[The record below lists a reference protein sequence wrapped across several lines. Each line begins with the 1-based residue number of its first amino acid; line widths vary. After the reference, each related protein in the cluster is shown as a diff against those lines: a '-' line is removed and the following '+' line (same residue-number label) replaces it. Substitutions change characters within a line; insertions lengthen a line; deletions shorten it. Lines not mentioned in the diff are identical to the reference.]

1 MINSKTS
8 LEELNQ
14 MNANTLMAQLGIEY
28 LEIRSGYVRASMPV
42 NENTMQPMGILHGGS
57 SLALAETLGS
67 LGSAFMVGL
76 DEYEVRGSHMSA
88 NHVRAGRK
96 GKVIG
101 EAKIIHQGRNT
112 HLWNIDIKDEDGQL
126 VSSCRLT
133 NFILPRNS
141 QK

>member
-1 MINSKTS
+1 MINSNTS
-8 LEELNQ
+8 IDELNK

-28 LEIRSGYVRASMPV
+28 LEIRPGYVKARMPV
-42 NENTMQPMGILHGGS
+42 NQNTMQPMGILHGGS

-67 LGSAFMVGL
+67 LGSAYMVGL
-76 DEYEVRGSHMSA
+76 DEFEVRGSHMSA

-96 GKVIG
+96 GWVFG
-101 EAKIIHQGRNT
+101 EAVIIHQGKNT

-133 NFILPRNS
+133 NFILPSNN
-141 QK
+141 KK